1 MFRRCLL
8 AALACLVAVECN
20 AADRSDAG
28 ALIVP
33 GACFVHSVAKSQ
45 NARTIDRIEIQ
56 FMQVIAKDRSP
67 IGGIRVQLGIQ
78 PKDGDD
84 AMPSGLSAP
93 CTGAGPKL
101 SCRLQCDDA
110 DKANRLGRFR
120 VERTG
125 DDRLRL
131 VIETPLVLNGCPP
144 EQKPLAVRGTL
155 VGKTF
160 ELRLAESNNCFH

>member
-1 MFRRCLL
+1 MSRRCLL
-8 AALACLVAVECN
+8 AALACLVAVESN

-56 FMQVIAKDRSP
+56 LMQVITKDRRP
-67 IGGIRVQLGIQ
+67 IDGIRVQLGIQ
-78 PKDGDD
+78 PKNGDD

-93 CTGAGPKL
+93 CIGAGPKL

-110 DKANRLGRFR
+110 DKVNRLGRFR
-120 VERTG
+120 VERIG

-144 EQKPLAVRGTL
+144 EQKPLAVKGL
-155 VGKTF
+155 VGKAF
-160 ELRLAESNNCFH
+160 ELHLARSNNCFH